1 MAHEMFLKV
10 RKVLIGD
17 VSFSHHKGD
26 AMIRKRFLVMLVV
39 AIAVF
44 SLNQFFVPKAPAEDA
59 YSEIREGIIL
69 YGRVYQQILGQYVD
83 TINPDTF
90 MKAGIEG
97 MLHSLDPYTVVLEEE
112 DQDNL
117 DIITKGKYG
126 GVGIR
131 IGILKD
137 TLTVI
142 SAMDDTPAQ
151 RLGIRPGDRIIT
163 IAGQATDGFSTEK
176 AADLMRGDP
185 GTEVTLRI
193 IRPGVAQPLEY
204 TIKREEIKVNDISYA
219 GFIEDKIGYVKLSQ
233 FTRNAGDQLRETLTD
248 LRQQGM
254 TNLIFDLRGNP
265 GGLLPEA
272 VSVSENF
279 LEPGQSIV
287 STRGRTPESN
297 EEKYVTQASAIGNI
311 PLVLLVDGGSASASE
326 IVAGAIQ
333 DHDRGVIVGTTTFG
347 KGLVQRVF
355 PLNQTMSLKIT
366 TAKYFTPSGRLI
378 QKTDYFEGDT
388 TIIVGAPAPKEVP
401 APEGVYK
408 TDHGRP
414 VLGGG
419 GITPDVEVNAE
430 FSDHWGDEL
439 LRAGAFFNFANEYC
453 GRHPELKETTGPVEI
468 SESVINEFQ
477 EWVKSSKL
485 EVSPEGQPELDELA
499 HLMNTR
505 PDSSKPEIQAA
516 LQLIQKTISDWQ
528 KEGFDRDRDYIRKQL
543 AREIQGNLFG
553 TKGRIEASFTWDPQV
568 VRALEILRDKDYY
581 TQILSG
587 DKLAKA
593 PGAMEVTR

>member
-1 MAHEMFLKV
+1 MAHEMFFKV

-26 AMIRKRFLVMLVV
+26 AMIRKRFLLMLVV
-39 AIAVF
+39 AIAAF

-59 YSEIREGIIL
+59 YSDIRESIIT

-97 MLHSLDPYTVVLEEE
+97 MLHSLDPYTVMLEEE

-117 DIITKGKYG
+117 EIITKGKYG

-131 IGILKD
+131 IGVLKD

-185 GTEVTLRI
+185 GTEVSLRI
-193 IRPGVAQPLEY
+193 IRPGVAVPLEY

-248 LRQQGM
+248 LQQQGM
-254 TNLIFDLRGNP
+254 TGLIFDLRGNP

-272 VSVSENF
+272 VSVSEDF
-279 LEPGQSIV
+279 LDPGQLIV

-297 EEKYVTQASAIGNI
+297 EEKYVTQASAIGSI

-333 DHDRGVIVGTTTFG
+333 DHDRGVVVGTTTFG

-355 PLNQTMSLKIT
+355 PLNQTTSLKIT

-401 APEGVYK
+401 ATDGIYK

-419 GITPDVEVNAE
+419 GISPDVEVNAE

-468 SESVINEFQ
+468 SEPVMIEFQ
-477 EWVKSSKL
+477 EWVKNADL
-485 EVSPEGQPELDELA
+485 EISPEGQPELDELT
-499 HLMNTR
+499 HLMKSR

>member
-1 MAHEMFLKV
+1 MAHEMFFKV

-26 AMIRKRFLVMLVV
+26 AMIRKRFLLMLVV
-39 AIAVF
+39 AIAAF

-59 YSEIREGIIL
+59 YSDIRESIIT

-97 MLHSLDPYTVVLEEE
+97 MLHSLDPYTVMLEEE

-117 DIITKGKYG
+117 EIITKGKYG

-131 IGILKD
+131 IGVLKD

-185 GTEVTLRI
+185 GTEVSLRI
-193 IRPGVAQPLEY
+193 IRPGVAVPLEY

-248 LRQQGM
+248 LQQQGM
-254 TNLIFDLRGNP
+254 TGLIFDLRGNP

-272 VSVSENF
+272 VSVSEDF
-279 LEPGQSIV
+279 LDPGQLIV

-297 EEKYVTQASAIGNI
+297 EEKYVTQASAIGSI

-333 DHDRGVIVGTTTFG
+333 DHDRGVVVGTTTFG

-355 PLNQTMSLKIT
+355 PLNQTTSLKIT

-401 APEGVYK
+401 ATDGIYK

-419 GITPDVEVNAE
+419 GISPDVEVNAE

-468 SESVINEFQ
+468 SEPVMIEFQ
-477 EWVKSSKL
+477 EWVKNADL
-485 EVSPEGQPELDELA
+485 EISPEGQPELDELT
-499 HLMNTR
+499 HLMKSR

-528 KEGFDRDRDYIRKQL
+528 KEGFDRDQDYIRKQL
-543 AREIQGNLFG
+543 AREIQGNLQG

-568 VRALEILRDKDYY
+568 IRAMEILRDNNYY

-587 DKLAKA
+587 DKLATIPDKSN
-593 PGAMEVTR
+593 VNR

>member
-1 MAHEMFLKV
+1 MASELYFKV
-10 RKVLIGD
+10 RRFLIGD
-17 VSFSHHKGD
+17 VSFSDHKGD
-26 AMIRKRFLVMLVV
+26 TMIRKRFLIMLVV
-39 AIAVF
+39 AVAVL
-44 SLNQFFVPKAPAEDA
+44 SLNQFLVPKAPAEDA
-59 YSEIREGIIL
+59 YSNIRESIIT
-69 YGRVYQQILGQYVD
+69 YGRVYQQILSQYVD
-83 TINPDTF
+83 TVNPDAF

-97 MLHSLDPYTVVLEEE
+97 MLHSLDPYTVLLEED

-163 IAGQATDGFSTEK
+163 IAGQSTDGFSTEK

-185 GTEVTLRI
+185 GTEVVLRL
-193 IRPGVAQPLEY
+193 IRPGVAEPMEY

-219 GFIEDKIGYVKLSQ
+219 GFVEGKIGYVKLSQ
-233 FTRNAGDQLRETLTD
+233 FTRNAGDQLRETLGD
-248 LRQQGM
+248 LKQQGM
-254 TNLIFDLRGNP
+254 TGLIFDLRGNP

-272 VSVSENF
+272 VSVSEDF
-279 LEPGQSIV
+279 LEPGQLIV

-297 EEKYVTQASAIGNI
+297 EEKYVTQGSPIGNI

-326 IVAGAIQ
+326 IVAGAVQ

-355 PLNQTMSLKIT
+355 PLNQTVSLKIT

-378 QKTDYFEGDT
+378 QKNDYFEGDT
-388 TIIVGAPAPKEVP
+388 TIIVGAPAPKEIP
-401 APEGVYK
+401 APDGVYK

-419 GITPDVEVNAE
+419 GITPDVQVNAE
-430 FSDHWGDEL
+430 VSDHWGDEL

-453 GRHPELKETTGPVEI
+453 GRHPELKETTGPIEI
-468 SESVINEFQ
+468 TDAMMNDFQ
-477 EWVKSSKL
+477 EWIKNAKL
-485 EVSPEGQPELDELA
+485 DIAPEGQPELNELKQ
-499 HLMNTR
+499 LMNTR
-505 PDSSKPEIQAA
+505 PDSSKPEIQSA
-516 LQLIQKTISDWQ
+516 LQLLQKTISDWQ
-528 KEGFDRDRDYIRKQL
+528 KEGFDRDRLYIQRQL
-543 AREIQGNLFG
+543 EREIEGNLHG
-553 TKGRIEASFTWDPQV
+553 TKGRIEASFTWDPQI
-568 VRALEILRDKDYY
+568 VRAIEILRDNNYY

-593 PGAMEVTR
+593 SGGTEVTR